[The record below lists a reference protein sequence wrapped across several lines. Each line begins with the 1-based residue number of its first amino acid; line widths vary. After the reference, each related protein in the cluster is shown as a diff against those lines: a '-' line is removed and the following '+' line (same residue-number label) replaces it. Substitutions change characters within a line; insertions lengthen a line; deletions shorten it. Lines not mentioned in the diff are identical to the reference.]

1 MICLLPCLVILSLS
15 GSAMC
20 DGDGGGMLLRFIPQR
35 RWIYPGRNGLTEEVR
50 KHMEQNHFDGN
61 EFHQLDYEERMPH
74 MVIRKR
80 KCENQG
86 LHMHLFSF

>member
-1 MICLLPCLVILSLS
+1 MS
-15 GSAMC
+15 
-20 DGDGGGMLLRFIPQR
+20 DGDGGGMLLRFR

-50 KHMEQNHFDGN
+50 KHMEQNHVDGN
-61 EFHQLDYEERMPH
+61 EFHQLDYEDRKPH